1 MDKLDNSYSWL
12 GVALQATA
20 FPGSC
25 YCSKST
31 TISCNCSI
39 SAKLL
44 KCFQNLFEWALGA
57 ASARSSI
64 QVNKKAQQE
73 LNAFLLRFILKSIS

>member
-1 MDKLDNSYSWL
+1 MPGIRGYHKTEW
-12 GVALQATA
+12 GVTMHRYIQ
-20 FPGSC
+20 
-25 YCSKST
+25 
-31 TISCNCSI
+31 
-39 SAKLL
+39 L